1 MYVPIDIY
9 DGWVQLTEDDISII
23 DRSIQISPNK
33 NPLYV
38 ADELD
43 NQVSPYITITATAV
57 PYAKIWQ
64 QKL

>member
-1 MYVPIDIY
+1 M
-9 DGWVQLTEDDISII
+9 TEDDISII